1 MDTLSIFCIVLGLW
15 IIVKRTSLVFAPG
28 ATLRRY
34 DRLVLSTDTRI
45 RIAGIV
51 IAVLGVFLFL
61 LPAGEKILEKVPWVM
76 GCTMVFLALGCLTL
90 PGWTRRRIRALVNFV
105 DSSVG
110 DIGLRIIGVLSV
122 LIGLLLVYVGAYV
135 L

>member
-15 IIVKRTSLVFAPG
+15 IIVKRTPLVFAPG

>member
-61 LPAGEKILEKVPWVM
+61 LPGGEKMLEKIPWVM
-76 GCTMVFLALGCLTL
+76 GCTMVFLALGCLIL